1 MNPVFGCTVLI
12 SQLYIQSLPGPWDT
26 PCEKSLIEDG
36 ASVLLVP
43 GSGLDGGRIVQAG
56 EVGQVVL
63 LVVRGVLELD
73 LLQSAV
79 QTLQQ
84 EKYSFED
91 W

>member
-1 MNPVFGCTVLI
+1 MSAPQKNATEH
-12 SQLYIQSLPGPWDT
+12 WA
-26 PCEKSLIEDG
+26 CEKSLIEDG